1 MPKLNLEE
9 SRQLL
14 RDLELK
20 SVADLT
26 DEWISIFLGKL
37 ADPVKLAAWNKLL
50 DLTKEFDPN
59 GYARLNAHA
68 AAHRGFHLEY
78 QGFEKWLMALG
89 PHTFTG
95 EFSDFHKDIWDW
107 YWPTTLRQR
116 AGKAIDLEDITYLAI
131 WGRGLGKSSNSEWL
145 AIAEGALVGKGF
157 VLFVCGTAEQAEAHV
172 EAIRDRLETEGD
184 LSRLYPGMGKPT
196 AAKGGKG
203 GFVGEHRQYGWRQ
216 DYLMT
221 SNGWAIRPVG
231 LDKAIRGWKRGDAR
245 VSMIIF
251 DDIDDDDDSPEV
263 IMKKERRISKKI
275 LPMGTA
281 RTKVVFA
288 QNLIHSNSVLNR
300 IHTRQTDILA
310 LRRGDVP
317 IKAFDEIEIEHQQTP
332 KGPRWK
338 IVKGV
343 PTWPHID
350 MAECQS
356 FLDRSGKD
364 AFLAEYQ
371 HNFEGEQNDRVLP
384 EYDDRVL
391 RAHVITWSQ
400 YEAKYG
406 HRRIPSDWPCDAGLD
421 IGYTTGHKSAW
432 TFLAKAPEYVEL
444 PGSIF
449 RYRGRTFTGVG
460 IDEQAVVVRRDMW
473 PDEKIERELM
483 SHEKL
488 GERMVLNSKHGW
500 HMQPCESAKTAG
512 IPQWRHYLV
521 CDRTK
526 PHPFHRDEK
535 MPDGLWKIGC
545 PSWFDIVDDDQFIAP
560 RDDRGLKTHR
570 DQAYLWKMRKVEET
584 KSGMTVEQ
592 PMKANEDSCDSTRAL
607 TAGTAFGPADARATL
622 AQRIQRIIPSGYH
635 KAELQQR
642 TDLDSFQRQFTNE
655 VAEYLAKRSFK
666 AAQGK
671 MEYDEFGQVIGR
683 AR

>member
-1 MPKLNLEE
+1 VQRLSPEE

-14 RDLELK
+14 RDLELNNLSEMTPAWTEALLRDVTTNPIK
-20 SVADLT
+20 MAAWEKL
-26 DEWISIFLGKL
+26 LGLLKEANPEYYAKL
-37 ADPVKLAAWNKLL
+37 ARHTSQNSGVILELR
-50 DLTKEFDPN
+50 
-59 GYARLNAHA
+59 GYV
-68 AAHRGFHLEY
+68 E
-78 QGFEKWLMALG
+78 WLQTLG

-95 EFSDFHKDIWDW
+95 DFSEFHKDMWDW
-107 YWPTTLRQR
+107 FWPATLQQR
-116 AGKAIDLEDITYLAI
+116 SGKKLDLEDITYLAI

-145 AIAEGALVGKGF
+145 AIAEGCLVGKGF
-157 VLFVCGTAEQAEAHV
+157 VLYCCGTAEQSESHV

-184 LSRLYPGMGKPT
+184 ISQLYPGMRKPS
-196 AAKGGKG
+196 GKG

-221 SNGWAIRPVG
+221 ANGWAIRPVG

-310 LRRGDVP
+310 LRRGDMPV
-317 IKAFDEIEIEHQQTP
+317 KAFDEIQIDQTITP
-332 KGPRWK
+332 KGPRWM
-338 IVKGV
+338 ITKGV

-371 HNFEGEQNDRVLP
+371 HDFSGEQNDRVLP

-391 RAHVITWSQ
+391 RLHVITWSQ
-400 YEAKYG
+400 YEAMYE

-421 IGYTTGHKSAW
+421 IGYTTGHQSAW
-432 TFLAKAPEYVEL
+432 TFLSKAPDWVKL
-444 PGSIF
+444 SGSIF
-449 RYRGRTFTGVG
+449 RYRGRTFTGIG
-460 IDEQAVVVRRDMW
+460 IDEQAVAVRADMW
-473 PDEKIERELM
+473 PDEIIEREFM

-488 GERMVLNSKHGW
+488 GEQITLNTKHGW
-500 HMQPCESAKTAG
+500 HFHPCESAKTAG
-512 IPQWRHYLV
+512 IPQWRHHLV
-521 CDRTK
+521 CDRTQ

-535 MPDGLWKIGC
+535 RPDGLWKLGR
-545 PSWFDIVDDDQFIAP
+545 PSWFDIVDDDQFITP
-560 RDDRGLKTHR
+560 RDDKGLKTHR
-570 DQAYLWKMRKVEET
+570 DQAYKWKMRKVEET

-592 PMKANEDSCDSTRAL
+592 PMKADEDSCDSTRSL
-607 TAGTAFGPADARATL
+607 TSGTSFGPSAATVTKAHKL
-622 AQRIQRIIPSGYH
+622 ASLIAPGYH
-635 KAELQQR
+635 AAELAAR
-642 TDLDSFQRQFTNE
+642 TDIDPNQRHLTSEMAQW
-655 VAEYLAKRSFK
+655 LANTAYK
-666 AAQGK
+666 AK
-671 MEYDEFGQVIGR
+671 HKPTIVDEFGQPCR
-683 AR
+683 